1 MPGFSTDDFNNNRYI
16 SVIDNIISFGYYNL
30 NVDPNQIENL
40 KKNFRSF
47 IMQYKWSE
55 RIQFNVNLSD
65 HWVFVNIKLK

>member
-1 MPGFSTDDFNNNRYI
+1 MDKFIPGPFEKKMKP

-30 NVDPNQIENL
+30 NVDPNQLENL
-40 KKNFRSF
+40 KNNLRSF
-47 IMQYKWSE
+47 LMQHKWSE